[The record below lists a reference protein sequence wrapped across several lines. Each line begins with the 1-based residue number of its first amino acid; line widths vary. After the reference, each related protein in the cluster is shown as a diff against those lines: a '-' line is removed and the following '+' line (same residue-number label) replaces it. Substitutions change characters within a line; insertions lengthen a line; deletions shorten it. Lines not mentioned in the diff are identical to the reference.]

1 MLPVWAIPLLVQ
13 VASTIIDIALRKT
26 LRQPTA
32 KRNEIYDK
40 LMKKN
45 PKALTRMRG
54 K

>member
-26 LRQPTA
+26 LRQPEV

-40 LMKKN
+40 LLKKDK
-45 PKALTRMRG
+45 KALLRMRG
-54 K
+54 V